1 MARDHI
7 AKLWVLAGIVLCAVI
22 LPPIF
27 FGEPR
32 IVDGQSGGDSW
43 RNVLYDFQTLFTG
56 ILALGAAALTIV
68 QSRLV
73 DERQQ
78 KRHNDLL
85 ELQMRPDKLRVERA
99 YVAYDQ
105 VKKCNMLISGW
116 HVPPVRND
124 GERFSADEY
133 RNLGAIAHIARQM
146 SLELVREEMH
156 QIRDLFDG
164 SLHSHYDQLK
174 RDLERFADILK
185 VLSKSDGQT
194 VDAEVRPGDRKGFPM
209 NSDMRRA
216 AIFAGEQQH
225 ANVRRAFNSFALSFE
240 QLVRL
245 YKII

>member
-1 MARDHI
+1 MSREHI
-7 AKLWVLAGIVLCAVI
+7 AKLWVLVGIVLCAVI

-32 IVDGQSGGDSW
+32 VVDGEHGGDSW
-43 RNVLYDFQTLFTG
+43 RNILYDFQTLFTG

-105 VKKCNMLISGW
+105 VKKCNMFISGW
-116 HVPPVRND
+116 QVPPVRND

-133 RNLGAIAHIARQM
+133 RNLGMIAHIARQM
-146 SLELVREEMH
+146 SVELAREEIH

-174 RDLERFADILK
+174 RDLDRFSDLLK
-185 VLSKSDGQT
+185 VLSKSDGQA
-194 VDAEVRPGDRKGFPM
+194 VDTEVRPGMRTGFAM
-209 NSDMRRA
+209 DSDMRRA
-216 AIFAGEQQH
+216 AIFAGQQQH
-225 ANVRRAFNSFALSFE
+225 ANVLRSFNSFALSFE
-240 QLVRL
+240 RLVWL